1 MNKYVNRGGRP
12 RLANT
17 DKKKYTL
24 PPVHLDVKNYYLI
37 KARVRDAR
45 MSLTQYQREM
55 LLQGQVV
62 ERLSPEQMELCRQL
76 AGMANNM
83 NQLAHQANKYGYH
96 KDAEMYRENVKHIIN
111 LIKKFFHDGK
121 NNERK

>member
-17 DKKKYTL
+17 DKKKHTL
-24 PPVHLDVKNYYLI
+24 PPVHLNVRNYYLI
-37 KARVRDAR
+37 KARVRESGL
-45 MSLTQYQREM
+45 SLTEYQRQM

-96 KDAEMYRENVKHIIN
+96 GAEEMYRENVKQITN
-111 LIKKFFHDGK
+111 LIKQFFHDGK
-121 NNERK
+121 NH